1 MEKTTI
7 MMEGHKISSSSNGI
21 KMSFD
26 FFIIISLCSIL
37 KLSSISN
44 LQSRLCILF
53 YICTTTTIHI
63 KFSSQ
68 SSLSTLISFLATR
81 YLIPQIFRYHNNLW
95 QVSNSH
101 TEFSDM
107 IGFVSMDNRPE
118 FFIDLLSSNS
128 SYLNDTF
135 MYNATNSSIPN
146 DLDLKPDSNELLEFI
161 MMTLLTVILGLLILV
176 TIIGES
182 NNDKNEIYE
191 IM

>member
-1 MEKTTI
+1 
-7 MMEGHKISSSSNGI
+7 
-21 KMSFD
+21 
-26 FFIIISLCSIL
+26 
-37 KLSSISN
+37 
-44 LQSRLCILF
+44 
-53 YICTTTTIHI
+53 
-63 KFSSQ
+63 
-68 SSLSTLISFLATR
+68 
-81 YLIPQIFRYHNNLW
+81 
-95 QVSNSH
+95 
-101 TEFSDM
+101 M

-182 NNDKNEIYE
+182 NNDKNEI
-191 IM
+191 